1 MSEQP
6 LPPHAQLIQMG
17 NAFWVSRMIYVA
29 ALLGLADR
37 LAGGPK
43 TAEELAGPTKS
54 HPRSL
59 FRLMRAL
66 AGVGV
71 FTQSADGRFGLTE
84 LGQALRSEAPGCA
97 RSSILALAG
106 PLAWSVWAEFP
117 HSVATG
123 ETGMEKVHGMGIFD
137 YFAKDPE
144 LASHFSAAM
153 VGFHGGEPPA
163 VAAAYDFSSF
173 GTVVDVGGATGNMLC
188 AVLEKHPRVK
198 GVLYDLPHVVADA
211 PALIKQRGLSER
223 ITIESGS
230 FFERVPSGG
239 DAYILSHIIHDWS
252 EDKCLTILGHVKRAM
267 KPDGK
272 VLLVEMVLSEG
283 SEFHPGKMLDIVM
296 LTLPGGEERTP
307 KEYAA
312 LLAKAG
318 LRLTRVVPP
327 TLRSASS
334 RRSWPKG
341 RSCGPRVRDH
351 PELAARKLVVDMC
364 DRYILPLGSRRG
376 KDALAVRQDPRRS
389 HPKVTLLA
397 RGRLREADVRRD
409 RVPRERKHVLRRPPP
424 GADGPPRPEVDRG
437 GARPGAHP

>member
-29 ALLGLADR
+29 AQLGLADR

-54 HPRSL
+54 HTRSL

-66 AGVGV
+66 ASLGV
-71 FTQSADGRFGLTE
+71 FTQSADGKFGLTE
-84 LGQALRSEAPGCA
+84 MGQALRSEAPGCA

-117 HSVATG
+117 YSIATG

-144 LASHFSAAM
+144 LAGHFSAAM

-163 VAAAYDFSSF
+163 VAAAYDFSPF

-188 AVLEKHPRVK
+188 AVLAKHPKVK
-198 GVLYDLPHVVADA
+198 GVLYDLPHVVEDA
-211 PALIKQRGLSER
+211 PALIKERGLSDR
-223 ITIESGS
+223 IRIESGS
-230 FFERVPSGG
+230 FFERAPAGG
-239 DAYILSHIIHDWS
+239 DAYILSHVIHDWD
-252 EDKCLTILGHVKRAM
+252 EEECLTILGHVKRAM
-267 KPDGK
+267 NPGAK
-272 VLLVEMVLSEG
+272 VLLVEMVLPEG
-283 SEFHPGKMLDIVM
+283 SEFHPGKLLDLVM
-296 LTLPGGEERTP
+296 LTVPGGEERTP

-318 LRLTRVVPP
+318 LRMTRVVP
-327 TLRSASS
+327 TESA
-334 RRSWPKG
+334 
-341 RSCGPRVRDH
+341 V
-351 PELAARKLVVDMC
+351 AVVE
-364 DRYILPLGSRRG
+364 
-376 KDALAVRQDPRRS
+376 AV
-389 HPKVTLLA
+389 
-397 RGRLREADVRRD
+397 
-409 RVPRERKHVLRRPPP
+409 
-424 GADGPPRPEVDRG
+424 GA
-437 GARPGAHP
+437 